1 MQFSDEA
8 LIVEIRSGSKSAYGQ
23 LMERYERLVFSIA
36 VSVVRNTDDA
46 LDISQN
52 VFLKAYQKLDLYTGK
67 GAFKAWLARIAHNES
82 ISWLRQQRRHE
93 DIDDLTPNIAP
104 SVAPDQEL
112 QVVKDERW
120 KILSAEIGRLN
131 PKQQIALT
139 MRYFQGMPIR
149 DIAGVLECS
158 EGNVKSL
165 LFRGVDKLRNQLRA
179 QRRMGHEGM

>member
-8 LIVEIRSGSKSAYGQ
+8 LIEEIRSGSKSAYGQ

-36 VSVVRNTDDA
+36 VSVVRDADDA
-46 LDISQN
+46 LDISQD
-52 VFLKAYQKLDLYTGK
+52 VFLKAYQKLDLYSGK
-67 GAFKAWLARIAHNES
+67 GTFKGWLARIAHNDS
-82 ISWLRQQRRHE
+82 IDWLRKQQRHE
-93 DIDDLTPNIAP
+93 DVNELAPGITP

-131 PKQQIALT
+131 RNQQMAVT

-149 DIAGVLECS
+149 DIASVLECS

-179 QRRMGHEGM
+179 QRRMGHDGM

>member
-1 MQFSDEA
+1 VKFSDEA
-8 LIVEIRSGSKSAYGQ
+8 LIEEIRSGSKSAYGQ

-46 LDISQN
+46 LDISQD
-52 VFLKAYQKLDLYTGK
+52 VFLKAYQKLDLYSGK

-82 ISWLRQQRRHE
+82 IDWLRKQKQHE
-93 DIDDLTPNIAP
+93 DVNELAPGITP

-131 PKQQIALT
+131 LKQQIALK

>member
-1 MQFSDEA
+1 M
-8 LIVEIRSGSKSAYGQ
+8 
-23 LMERYERLVFSIA
+23 
-36 VSVVRNTDDA
+36 
-46 LDISQN
+46 
-52 VFLKAYQKLDLYTGK
+52 
-67 GAFKAWLARIAHNES
+67 
-82 ISWLRQQRRHE
+82 
-93 DIDDLTPNIAP
+93 
-104 SVAPDQEL
+104 
-112 QVVKDERW
+112 VKDERW

-131 PKQQIALT
+131 PKQQIAVT

>member
-8 LIVEIRSGSKSAYGQ
+8 LIEEIRSGSKSAYGQ

-93 DIDDLTPNIAP
+93 DVDELTPNMAP

-120 KILSAEIGRLN
+120 KILSVEIGRLN
-131 PKQQIALT
+131 PKQQMAVT